1 MYIFSILFSQHFQG
15 FLRGEL
21 VLQSKVSLVID
32 HLFIRVTFKYDSGV
46 ILLGE
51 ITCWSLLGVKWVDIH
66 YKLVLAGRKTKL

>member
-32 HLFIRVTFKYDSGV
+32 HLFICVTFKYDSGV

-51 ITCWSLLGVKWVDIH
+51 ITCWSLLGVKWVDIY
-66 YKLVLAGRKTKL
+66 YKLALAGRKTKL

>member
-32 HLFIRVTFKYDSGV
+32 HLFIHVTFKYDSGV

-51 ITCWSLLGVKWVDIH
+51 ITCLSLLGVKWLDIY